1 MSLKLCE
8 NSSDEE
14 GVEEVG
20 EKQVKIEEEV
30 EELQTLQ
37 SKEGFTSNKSLKAWV
52 TVKDREL
59 LILIDSE
66 ATSNFIDSKLMTE
79 LKLKE
84 KCSFGQE
91 EIEYLEHLISGKGVS
106 VGPKKIEDMLEWFVP
121 KDLKGLRGFL
131 GLPGYYRKFVKNY
144 GKIAWPL
151 TQLLKK
157 DSFEW
162 WLYEHIASSSIR
174 NLLHCFPYQCEA
186 WEGLEEEIQNDDKLK
201 ATVQAL
207 LRDPYP
213 G

>member
-66 ATSNFIDSKLMTE
+66 ATSNFIDSKLVTE
-79 LKLKE
+79 LELKVVE
-84 KCSFGQE
+84 T
-91 EIEYLEHLISGKGVS
+91 
-106 VGPKKIEDMLEWFVP
+106 PR
-121 KDLKGLRGFL
+121 DL
-131 GLPGYYRKFVKNY
+131 
-144 GKIAWPL
+144 
-151 TQLLKK
+151 
-157 DSFEW
+157 
-162 WLYEHIASSSIR
+162 
-174 NLLHCFPYQCEA
+174 
-186 WEGLEEEIQNDDKLK
+186 
-201 ATVQAL
+201 
-207 LRDPYP
+207 
-213 G
+213 